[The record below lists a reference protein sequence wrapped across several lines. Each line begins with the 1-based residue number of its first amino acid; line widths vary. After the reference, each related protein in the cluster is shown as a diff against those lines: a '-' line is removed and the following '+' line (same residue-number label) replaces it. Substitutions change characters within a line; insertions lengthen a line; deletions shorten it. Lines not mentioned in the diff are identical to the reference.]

1 MHSFLETNTMA
12 SAFWMAFFMKKLLHC
27 NACGFVASTVPNI
40 FVFDHKSGN
49 NHFWPTDLFVA
60 DMFQTCGR
68 YFYNHH
74 SMKTADHAS
83 LFHYS
88 VQWDHIIEF

>member
-12 SAFWMAFFMKKLLHC
+12 SAFWMVFLLHC
-27 NACGFVASTVPNI
+27 NAYGFVTSTVLNI

-49 NHFWPTDLFVA
+49 NHFWNCIWRTDLFVA

-74 SMKTADHAS
+74 NMKTADHAI

-88 VQWDHIIEF
+88 IQWDHIIEF